1 MVVTTLVAVSFM
13 LGWGFMHAFSWG
25 FLKNGGHPAGYSPFL
40 TWVTKII
47 FSLLP
52 VGVFFVQPEGDRFFN
67 LAHAVLAMVATFVL
81 FNVVN
86 RSRRRAAAARISSS
100 RHKTALV

>member
-1 MVVTTLVAVSFM
+1 MAVITLVAVSFM

-40 TWVTKII
+40 AWVTKII
-47 FSLLP
+47 FSVLP

-67 LAHAVLAMVATFVL
+67 LAHAVVAMVVTFVL

-86 RSRRRAAAARISSS
+86 RSRRRSAAARIAAS
-100 RHKTALV
+100 RRKPALA